1 LDQLTL
7 GIVKP
12 DAIETAKAGL
22 ILAHLQR
29 EGFVLRAARLVRLT
43 DSQAGEF
50 YAVHRGR
57 PFYAELVQFMTSGP
71 CLAMA
76 LERADAVSH
85 LRTVIG
91 ATDPK
96 DAAPG
101 TVRKLYAESKG
112 RNAIH
117 ASDSPENAARE
128 VGFFFAE
135 GELAGLWGVRGE
147 RTSVSQR

>member
-1 LDQLTL
+1 
-7 GIVKP
+7 
-12 DAIETAKAGL
+12 
-22 ILAHLQR
+22 
-29 EGFVLRAARLVRLT
+29 VRLT
-43 DSQAGEF
+43 ESQAGEF

-57 PFYAELVQFMTSGP
+57 PFYEDLVQFMTSGP
-71 CLAMA
+71 CLPMA

-96 DAAPG
+96 DAAAG

-117 ASDSPENAARE
+117 ASDSLENAVRE
-128 VGFFFAE
+128 VGFFFAA
-135 GELAGLWGVRGE
+135 GELAGLWG
-147 RTSVSQR
+147 TA